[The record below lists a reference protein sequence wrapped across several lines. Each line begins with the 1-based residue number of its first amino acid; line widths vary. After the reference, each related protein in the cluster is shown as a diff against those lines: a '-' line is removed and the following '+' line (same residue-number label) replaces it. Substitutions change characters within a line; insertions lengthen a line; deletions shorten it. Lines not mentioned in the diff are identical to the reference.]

1 MPFNIGEDDDNISLE
16 LNGMYGYGDRI
27 EHDFDMFNEDIPLC
41 QENDPP
47 SLPLLFS
54 SQHVNPCCQ
63 E

>member
-1 MPFNIGEDDDNISLE
+1 MPFNIAEDDDNISLE

-27 EHDFDMFNEDIPLC
+27 EDDFNLFNEDIC

-47 SLPLLFS
+47 SLALLFS
-54 SQHVNPCCQ
+54 SQHVKGSW